1 MLFKMNYKK
10 IYAAFI
16 VVSFCVTCSF
26 AQQTKKP
33 TKKVQLSKEQIS
45 SIKKEAAEYYKSENY
60 KSALELY
67 KQLQESVP
75 DDGEFNYRLGV
86 CYLNT
91 NVNKK
96 AAAEYLVKAA
106 ASKDAPKDVNLH
118 LGRALLILEELDDAA
133 DTYEKYKIDN
143 HGKVNPK
150 VNLENQVEWCYHA
163 RDLKKTPIEV
173 TFTNLGKLVNSI
185 NNDYRPVCNLIGD
198 RIYFSSN
205 RKGNT
210 GAIVDGY
217 GELISDGYFTSKDTG
232 FAKAKNLGPSINDMY
247 YDEPLHLNTNGDRL
261 LLYKEGGS
269 AASPLYTAELNGK
282 SFNKAVPVLKF
293 PAGKIEG
300 ASMSSDGKTIYFSAD
315 LKGGKGGK
323 DIWKTTLND
332 KGVWSEPKNL
342 GDGINTK
349 YDEVNPWLFFDD
361 QTLFFASEGHN
372 SMGGFD
378 IFMSTQPDAAMEWS
392 KAANLGYPLNN
403 TDDNKYFSLTADGKT
418 GFIAASTENGIGEL
432 DLIKFVTAKPIIQTS
447 RVVTKIILQKPDG
460 TPARD
465 ALCLLIKNDT
475 GENIGLYKANSATGI
490 MLAYLAPGN
499 YKLKV
504 KGAKSGRLDEDFTIT
519 GNEKDLQYIR
529 TIKLNPLIKD
539 KK

>member
-1 MLFKMNYKK
+1 M
-10 IYAAFI
+10 
-16 VVSFCVTCSF
+16 V
-26 AQQTKKP
+26 
-33 TKKVQLSKEQIS
+33 LSCTRFE
-45 SIKKEAAEYYKSENY
+45 EN
-60 KSALELY
+60 L
-67 KQLQESVP
+67 
-75 DDGEFNYRLGV
+75 
-86 CYLNT
+86 
-91 NVNKK
+91 
-96 AAAEYLVKAA
+96 
-106 ASKDAPKDVNLH
+106 
-118 LGRALLILEELDDAA
+118 
-133 DTYEKYKIDN
+133 
-143 HGKVNPK
+143 
-150 VNLENQVEWCYHA
+150 
-163 RDLKKTPIEV
+163 IEV

-349 YDEVNPWLFFDD
+349 YDEINPWLYFDD

-432 DLIKFVTAKPIIQTS
+432 DLIKFVTAKPIIQPN

-504 KGAKSGRLDEDFTIT
+504 KGVKSGRLDEDFTIT